1 MAAALLVDLRER
13 VLAAVDAGEMVAKVA
28 RRFGVTR
35 PTIYSWLALREETGS
50 LSPRTRSEPVR
61 KLDEYREQIEAALDK
76 DSGLTLADLKEK
88 LGLPVEVSAVRK
100 ALDLWDLMF
109 KKSVHAS
116 EQLRPDVQKKR
127 VNWVAWRGVIRRAKQ
142 RERLVF
148 IDETSVTTS
157 MLRLWGWGRRGERIV
172 DHAPLASWKTCSLI
186 GSIRTTG
193 WSASMVVE
201 GAVNAETFIAYTEQC
216 LLPTLAAGDIVVLDN
231 VPFPHDPRVE
241 TLIRS
246 VGARVRFLPTYSPDF
261 NPIEKAFSALKSHLR
276 KLAQRTF
283 ETLVEAIGNIQNAVP
298 TQMCRNLFEACL
310 YL

>member
-1 MAAALLVDLRER
+1 M
-13 VLAAVDAGEMVAKVA
+13 
-28 RRFGVTR
+28 
-35 PTIYSWLALREETGS
+35 
-50 LSPRTRSEPVR
+50 
-61 KLDEYREQIEAALDK
+61 Q
-76 DSGLTLADLKEK
+76 
-88 LGLPVEVSAVRK
+88 
-100 ALDLWDLMF
+100 
-109 KKSVHAS
+109 
-116 EQLRPDVQKKR
+116 QKR
-127 VNWVAWRGVIRRAKQ
+127 VSWGAWRGVIRRAEQ
-142 RERLVF
+142 RDRLIF

-201 GAVNAETFIAYTEQC
+201 GAVNAETFVAYTEQC

-231 VPFPHDPRVE
+231 VPFHHDPRVV

-246 VGARVRFLPTYSPDF
+246 VGARVRFLPPYSPDF

-283 ETLVEAIGNIQNAVP
+283 ETLVEAIGNIPNTVP
-298 TQMCRNLFEACL
+298 TQMCRNLFEACG